1 MQEWIQV
8 RLDGRHHLLP
18 LAAHSTN
25 VVDIPGLG
33 QCAIV
38 LWGVTNDYRMVSIA
52 HFIVIDS
59 RQCHKV
65 LTNI

>member
-1 MQEWIQV
+1 MWIQV
-8 RLDGRHHLLP
+8 HLDGPHHLLP
-18 LAAHSTN
+18 LEGHSTS

-38 LWGVTNDYRMVSIA
+38 SWGVTNGNRMVSIA
-52 HFIVIDS
+52 QLIVIDS
-59 RQCHKV
+59 QQCHKV